1 MSLDKQ
7 LVQGQG
13 MTSLRTRQRL
23 IERLTEKGIA
33 DVRIL
38 EAMRDTPRHLFLDE
52 ALSTRAYEDLA
63 LPIGYQQ
70 TISQPYIVA
79 RMTEALV
86 SDDRLSEKPLQKT
99 LEIGTGCGY
108 QTYLLSL
115 FSKKVTTIERI
126 EALKDKAQKTLKEL
140 KINNITFKV
149 DDGSNL
155 GDDQY
160 DAILSAAAP
169 LEIPQSLKDRL
180 TIGGKL
186 IIPVGDGN
194 RQVLTLV
201 KRTSKSTYIEEKL
214 EDVLFVP
221 LLKGVVS

>member
-1 MSLDKQ
+1 MSLDKE
-7 LVQGQG
+7 LLQGQG

-23 IERLTEKGIA
+23 IERLTAKGIS
-33 DVRIL
+33 DVRVL
-38 EAMRDTPRHLFLDE
+38 EAMRDSPRHLFLDE

-86 SDDRLSEKPLQKT
+86 SEDRLAEVPLKKT

-108 QTYLLSL
+108 QTYLLAI
-115 FSKKVTTIERI
+115 FSKKVTSIERI
-126 EALKDKAQKTLKEL
+126 EPLQDKAKKTLKQL
-140 KINNITFKV
+140 KVNNVEFMV
-149 DDGSNL
+149 DDGNKL
-155 GDDQY
+155 GDQKY

-169 LEIPQSLKDRL
+169 LEIPQSLKEKL
-180 TIGGKL
+180 NVGGKL
-186 IIPVGDGN
+186 IIPVGDSN
-194 RQVLTLV
+194 KQILTLI
-201 KRTSKSTYIEEKL
+201 KRTSKEIFVEEKL
-214 EDVLFVP
+214 EEVLFVP

>member
-1 MSLDKQ
+1 MSLDKE
-7 LVQGQG
+7 LLQGQG

-23 IERLTEKGIA
+23 IERLTEKGIS
-33 DVRIL
+33 DVRVL
-38 EAMRDTPRHLFLDE
+38 EAMRDSPRHLFLDE

-86 SDDRLSEKPLQKT
+86 SGDRLAEVPLKKT

-108 QTYLLSL
+108 QTYLLAI
-115 FSKKVTTIERI
+115 FSKKVTSIERI
-126 EALKDKAQKTLKEL
+126 EPLQDKAKKTLKQL
-140 KINNITFKV
+140 KVNNVEFMV
-149 DDGSNL
+149 DDGNKL
-155 GDDQY
+155 GDQKY

-169 LEIPQSLKDRL
+169 LEIPQFLKEKL
-180 TIGGKL
+180 NVGGKL
-186 IIPVGDGN
+186 IIPVGDSN
-194 RQVLTLV
+194 KQILKLI
-201 KRTSKSTYIEEKL
+201 KRTSKDIFIEEKL
-214 EDVLFVP
+214 EEVLFVP